1 MSALWPNSVDLDF
14 GNNFPKLPM
23 RTVHW
28 FVRTLK
34 VEKDDLLG
42 LVAVLD
48 RRYQV
53 ARATFKSA
61 VLARE
66 FLNKY
71 EGTTKAVVEGKE
83 LAVVIRDSNVED
95 KFVRI
100 SGIPQN
106 LELGVVQTCLRE
118 FGTVID
124 MRWVSEI

>member
-1 MSALWPNSVDLDF
+1 MSVMLKKKKSYCTLQMFQHKWFLFYVL
-14 GNNFPKLPM
+14 LPS
-23 RTVHW
+23 
-28 FVRTLK
+28 
-34 VEKDDLLG
+34 LG
-42 LVAVLD
+42 YLQQRD
-48 RRYQV
+48 
-53 ARATFKSA
+53 
-61 VLARE
+61 
-66 FLNKY
+66 KY

>member
-66 FLNKY
+66 FLNI
-71 EGTTKAVVEGKE
+71 
-83 LAVVIRDSNVED
+83 L
-95 KFVRI
+95 
-100 SGIPQN
+100 
-106 LELGVVQTCLRE
+106 LCL
-118 FGTVID
+118 
-124 MRWVSEI
+124 